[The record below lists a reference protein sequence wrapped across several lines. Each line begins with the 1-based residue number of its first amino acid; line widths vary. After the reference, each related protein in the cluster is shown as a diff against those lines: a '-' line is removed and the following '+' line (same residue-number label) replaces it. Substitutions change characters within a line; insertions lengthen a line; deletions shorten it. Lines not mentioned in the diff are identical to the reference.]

1 MAKKISN
8 KNKLKRKMG
17 TGEGANYK
25 PFITTSEFNS
35 IGTTTVI
42 RDWKTGRGVHC
53 LSQGEMY
60 WYYLL
65 RWDDNN
71 IDIRE
76 QYPLNREETLA
87 IADKLG
93 VKHPGNNDYIMTTDF
108 LVTKSDNTFH
118 AYSIKTSRDSLKDRD
133 LEILCIEK
141 MYWKSKNI
149 KYSLL
154 FKTDANTI
162 MVHNI
167 RRIVEFYDN
176 NSVFDNIS
184 RIKHDIAIK
193 KINIDLSSVQI
204 TNDFLEKLLEVNV
217 NEC

>member
-1 MAKKISN
+1 MTKKISN
-8 KNKLKRKMG
+8 KNKFKRKMG

-108 LVTKSDNTFH
+108 LVTKSDNTFL
-118 AYSIKTSRDSLKDRD
+118 AYSIYKRYIKDTGTSYIPRRFIY
-133 LEILCIEK
+133 EEEK
-141 MYWKSKNI
+141 LGAWVDTQKKRYKVEKLSRK
-149 KYSLL
+149 
-154 FKTDANTI
+154 
-162 MVHNI
+162 
-167 RRIVEFYDN
+167 RID
-176 NSVFDNIS
+176 
-184 RIKHDIAIK
+184 
-193 KINIDLSSVQI
+193 
-204 TNDFLEKLLEVNV
+204 KLLELDKDFFTTTK
-217 NEC
+217 

>member
-1 MAKKISN
+1 
-8 KNKLKRKMG
+8 
-17 TGEGANYK
+17 
-25 PFITTSEFNS
+25 
-35 IGTTTVI
+35 
-42 RDWKTGRGVHC
+42 
-53 LSQGEMY
+53 MY

-118 AYSIKTSRDSLKDRD
+118 AYSIKTAKDSLSDRD

-141 MYWKSKNI
+141 MYWNCLLYTSPSPRNRQKSR
-149 KYSLL
+149 
-154 FKTDANTI
+154 
-162 MVHNI
+162 MP
-167 RRIVEFYDN
+167 
-176 NSVFDNIS
+176 
-184 RIKHDIAIK
+184 
-193 KINIDLSSVQI
+193 SSA
-204 TNDFLEKLLEVNV
+204 
-217 NEC
+217 

>member
-8 KNKLKRKMG
+8 KNKFKRKMG

-42 RDWKTGRGVHC
+42 RAWKTGRGIHC

-118 AYSIKTSRDSLKDRD
+118 AYSIKTAKDSLNDRD

-154 FKTDANTI
+154 FKTDANII
-162 MVHNI
+162 MVQRFI
-167 RRIVEFYDN
+167 YEEEKLGAWVDTQKKRYKVEKLSRKRID
-176 NSVFDNIS
+176 
-184 RIKHDIAIK
+184 
-193 KINIDLSSVQI
+193 
-204 TNDFLEKLLEVNV
+204 KLLELDKDFFTTTK
-217 NEC
+217 

>member
-118 AYSIKTSRDSLKDRD
+118 AYSIKTSGDSLNDRD

-167 RRIVEFYDN
+167 RDA
-176 NSVFDNIS
+176 IS
-184 RIKHDIAIK
+184 
-193 KINIDLSSVQI
+193 Q
-204 TNDFLEKLLEVNV
+204 
-217 NEC
+217 